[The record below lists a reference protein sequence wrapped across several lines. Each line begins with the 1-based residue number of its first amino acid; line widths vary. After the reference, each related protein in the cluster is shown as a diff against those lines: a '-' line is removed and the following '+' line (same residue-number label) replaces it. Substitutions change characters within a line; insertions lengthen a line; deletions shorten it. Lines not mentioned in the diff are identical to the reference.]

1 MRAAIWYAN
10 ERERGGLLMPGNVDE
25 KSGDQVSEILE
36 SKHPIERDVKI
47 SSLSILSLVQNL

>member
-1 MRAAIWYAN
+1 
-10 ERERGGLLMPGNVDE
+10 MPGNVDE

-36 SKHPIERDVKI
+36 SKHPIKRDVKI